1 MPPQVNCALPPGF
14 ELDQYRIH
22 SQLSLGG
29 FSIVYLAHDR
39 DETPVAIKEYLP
51 NALALR
57 EDGQITPN
65 IPEEFLPAF
74 RYGMKCFFEEGR
86 ALAGLNHPNVVRVL
100 NFFRANETVYMVM
113 RYERG
118 RTLQEYITRRRGE
131 IRESFIRYVFT
142 RLLNG
147 LREVHAHKLL
157 HLDLKP
163 SNIYLR
169 NNGSPVLLDFG
180 AARTTLM
187 ADTPMLKPM
196 YTPGFA
202 APEHYRNR
210 DLLGPWSDIYSVGA
224 SMYACLSG
232 GPPQAADQR
241 LDSDSVIL
249 ASQRWIGQYSPQLLE
264 TIDWCMDLNH
274 LKRPQTRGPGRARF
288 AGRARGTGRKHRRQL
303 AGPRTRPAE
312 RAGGQMRFT
321 IFQESRVGKRKSN
334 QDRMAYSYSRDALL
348 MVIAD
353 GMGGHLQG
361 EVAAQIAVQYMVE
374 SFQREAKP
382 RLADPFLFLSRGLTN
397 AHCAIL
403 DYADE
408 RDIEDGPRTTC
419 VACVIQDSVAYWAH
433 AGDSR
438 LYVLRAGHVMTQT
451 RDHSRVQR
459 MIDRGLLDEDG
470 AMTHPHRNRIYSCL
484 GGPIAPQIEYS
495 RKTPLL
501 AGDTVFLC
509 SDGVWGPLGNDQLLR
524 LFTEIDVMQAVP
536 RVMDSAEAAGGETCD
551 NLTMV
556 ALNWHDSYAEEP
568 RGSVTTKTL
577 PLDRHTTVLEGFGD
591 RVPIREDW
599 DESAIEA
606 AISEINS
613 AINKYSSKGQ

>member
-274 LKRPQTRGPGRARF
+274 LKRPQSVF
-288 AGRARGTGRKHRRQL
+288 ALQKALRPILKE
-303 AGPRTRPAE
+303 AGPAPETLKSRWAEIVGLRLAAITEPVRVARTKGGSVLHLRAPSAAAPIIQHSKEHILERVNLASGSKITSLKIIQTAPPKQPSLVIPRP
-312 RAGGQMRFT
+312 
-321 IFQESRVGKRKSN
+321 SRSN
-334 QDRMAYSYSRDALL
+334 SLPDVSVRRMYSRSSATDHPL
-348 MVIAD
+348 M
-353 GMGGHLQG
+353 
-361 EVAAQIAVQYMVE
+361 E
-374 SFQREAKP
+374 S
-382 RLADPFLFLSRGLTN
+382 
-397 AHCAIL
+397 
-403 DYADE
+403 
-408 RDIEDGPRTTC
+408 
-419 VACVIQDSVAYWAH
+419 
-433 AGDSR
+433 
-438 LYVLRAGHVMTQT
+438 
-451 RDHSRVQR
+451 
-459 MIDRGLLDEDG
+459 
-470 AMTHPHRNRIYSCL
+470 
-484 GGPIAPQIEYS
+484 
-495 RKTPLL
+495 
-501 AGDTVFLC
+501 
-509 SDGVWGPLGNDQLLR
+509 
-524 LFTEIDVMQAVP
+524 
-536 RVMDSAEAAGGETCD
+536 
-551 NLTMV
+551 
-556 ALNWHDSYAEEP
+556 
-568 RGSVTTKTL
+568 
-577 PLDRHTTVLEGFGD
+577 
-591 RVPIREDW
+591 
-599 DESAIEA
+599 
-606 AISEINS
+606 
-613 AINKYSSKGQ
+613 